1 MLSNLEEMV
10 KKPLRIG
17 TLCSGTDMPTYV
29 LGELCKHWSDYFGE
43 EVSFVHKFSC
53 EKAAHA
59 QAFIAKH
66 HQPEHIY
73 TDIVQMGQNAA
84 HELRSGTEIAVDEVD
99 VLIGGT
105 ECDNYSALNFG
116 TRATASGC
124 FSSGSGTGKSGTT
137 LEGFWQYIV
146 TKAPGLILW
155 ENSDKTKLP
164 DLAHLTDLLW
174 QMGYINGFEKID
186 AKDYSLQSRPRI
198 YMLAAFSEEVKELG
212 MKGHLTCGQRESI
225 YQTSWLPTFFD
236 TVMQLTG
243 HNFTLADFL
252 LADDD
257 EEVREWAAHR
267 SKTKVFSL

>member
-137 LEGFWQYIV
+137 LEGVLAVHRDQGARPHPV
-146 TKAPGLILW
+146 GELRQDQVAGLGAL
-155 ENSDKTKLP
+155 DG
-164 DLAHLTDLLW
+164 LA
-174 QMGYINGFEKID
+174 
-186 AKDYSLQSRPRI
+186 
-198 YMLAAFSEEVKELG
+198 
-212 MKGHLTCGQRESI
+212 
-225 YQTSWLPTFFD
+225 
-236 TVMQLTG
+236 
-243 HNFTLADFL
+243 LADGL
-252 LADDD
+252 HQRL
-257 EEVREWAAHR
+257 RED
-267 SKTKVFSL
+267 